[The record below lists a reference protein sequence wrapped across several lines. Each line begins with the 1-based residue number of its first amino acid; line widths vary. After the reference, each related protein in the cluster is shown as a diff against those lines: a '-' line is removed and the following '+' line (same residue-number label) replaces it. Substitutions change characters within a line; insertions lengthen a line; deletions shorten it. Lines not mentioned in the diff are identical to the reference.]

1 MLYGI
6 YKHVTI
12 KLKDGSN
19 VVTTSRVID
28 TKRHSITNMSVI
40 DVFNFCNSN
49 DIPLSE
55 TMFDSMR
62 GSVDLVQFIY
72 EEEDKIRER
81 LEQKKKED
89 YELYLSLKKR
99 FNDV

>member
-6 YKHVTI
+6 YKYVTI
-12 KLKDGSN
+12 KLKDGSS
-19 VVTTSRVID
+19 VVTKSHVVD
-28 TKRHSITNMSVI
+28 VKRHSITNMSVL
-40 DVFNFCNSN
+40 DVFNFCGTN
-49 DIPLSE
+49 DIPLNE
-55 TMFDSMR
+55 TTFDSSR
-62 GSVDLVQFIY
+62 GEVQLIQFIY
-72 EEEDKIRER
+72 EEDDKIRER